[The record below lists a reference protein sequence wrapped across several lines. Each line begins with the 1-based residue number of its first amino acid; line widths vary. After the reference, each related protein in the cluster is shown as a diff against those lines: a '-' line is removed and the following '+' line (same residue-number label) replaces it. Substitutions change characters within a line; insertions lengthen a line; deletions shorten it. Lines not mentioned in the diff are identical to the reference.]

1 MTKLGFPEFGID
13 SCDLNDESQGPKG
26 LSADMADCVV
36 WAECKC
42 FHQKCLPLSSL
53 SCSVNFSSLEKFRHD
68 YKASLALDSSSH
80 S

>member
-1 MTKLGFPEFGID
+1 MTELGFPEFGID
-13 SCDLNDESQGPKG
+13 SCDLNDESQGLKG

-53 SCSVNFSSLEKFRHD
+53 SCSVDFSSLEKFRHD